1 MHVPSGLDTTLIQ
14 DRETMSA
21 NTPTTP
27 TVLVVD
33 DDPAVTGFIAEA
45 LTREGYRVVTTV
57 GAQTLHL
64 AVTLHPDVV
73 LLDIL
78 MPGMDGIEVSQ
89 GLRANP
95 ATAEIPIVAIS
106 GDPVRIHSLLMP
118 VNDQLSKPI
127 ALEDLLSVVARW
139 AKLATFL

>member
-1 MHVPSGLDTTLIQ
+1 MI
-14 DRETMSA
+14 A
-21 NTPTTP
+21 NTPTRP

-33 DDPAVTGFIAEA
+33 DDPAVAGFIEEA
-45 LTREGYRVVTTV
+45 LTREGYRVATTV
-57 GAQTLHL
+57 GAQTLRL
-64 AVTLHPDVV
+64 AVTLHPDVI

-106 GDPVRIHSLLMP
+106 GDAVRINSLLLP
-118 VNDQLSKPI
+118 VNDQLSKPF

-139 AKLATFL
+139 AK